1 MKDIGQAISDV
12 EMSSLDGL
20 ASRLGLVIA
29 LSGMNQGEFAKAI
42 GASAA
47 FVSDVVRGQKKPGA
61 EFLLAIRQAV
71 KVSIDWLLTGEGSM
85 SGESRIDLDWMRAI
99 RLRVSLA
106 ELAGRENDQMAR
118 AVLDLIENERLTEV
132 VDEPAIQSFLNSALD
147 RPVPIDLILTMY
159 NSQVWNQDRTS
170 AGKTV
175 LSDAIAYFQ
184 AKKPVD
190 FSALLHQEKAES
202 KYSQV
207 NIGSGN
213 RIAGR
218 DYHEE

>member
-1 MKDIGQAISDV
+1 
-12 EMSSLDGL
+12 
-20 ASRLGLVIA
+20 
-29 LSGMNQGEFAKAI
+29 
-42 GASAA
+42 
-47 FVSDVVRGQKKPGA
+47 
-61 EFLLAIRQAV
+61 
-71 KVSIDWLLTGEGSM
+71 
-85 SGESRIDLDWMRAI
+85 
-99 RLRVSLA
+99 
-106 ELAGRENDQMAR
+106 MAR

-175 LSDAIAYFQ
+175 LKDAIAYFQ

-190 FSALLHQEKAES
+190 FSALLHQEKVES
-202 KYSQV
+202 KNSQV